1 MQTFLPYP
9 SFRESARCLDYR
21 RLGKQRVECKQLLL
35 ALGVP
40 VGEHKPKPSSW
51 ISHPAAKMWKRHE
64 LSLALYGQV
73 MCREWR
79 ERGYKDTLLDQFKAT
94 YDWLQEIRW
103 DADSEQFVYGVN
115 GLITY
120 PNWLGWDSF
129 HASHRSNLL
138 RKNRE
143 WYSQF
148 GWTEPSDLE
157 YVWPS
162 NEEVLA

>member
-1 MQTFLPYP
+1 M
-9 SFRESARCLDYR
+9 
-21 RLGKQRVECKQLLL
+21 LL

-51 ISHPAAKMWKRHE
+51 ISHPATRMWRDHE
-64 LSLALYGQV
+64 VALCWYAIAI
-73 MCREWR
+73 CREWR
-79 ERGYKDTLLDQFKAT
+79 RRGYKDSLLPQFEEAFGRICHRDTK
-94 YDWLQEIRW
+94 
-103 DADSEQFVYGVN
+103 
-115 GLITY
+115 ITD

-162 NEEVLA
+162 KTQEVLS

>member
-40 VGEHKPKPSSW
+40 VGEHQPKPTAW
-51 ISHPAAKMWKRHE
+51 ANHPAARMWRGHE
-64 LSLALYGQV
+64 LWLCQYAIDV
-73 MCREWR
+73 CREWIR
-79 ERGYKDTLLDQFKAT
+79 RGYNDTLLPQFETAFCYAAKPDGA
-94 YDWLQEIRW
+94 WW
-103 DADSEQFVYGVN
+103 S
-115 GLITY
+115 
-120 PNWLGWDSF
+120 PNWIGYDAF

-138 RKNRE
+138 RKDRV

-148 GWTEPSDLE
+148 GWQEPADLE
-157 YVWPS
+157 YVWPV
-162 NEEVLA
+162 EKEVAA